1 MYQLFFVKKFLFWT
15 LYTSLYLTT
24 VKYNFHFDGT
34 FYDRLGRNWVNFKVN
49 SLRNFFIII
58 KKLVV
63 NEKIDRH

>member
-1 MYQLFFVKKFLFWT
+1 MYQPLFVKKFLFWT

-24 VKYNFHFDGT
+24 VKYNFHFDG
-34 FYDRLGRNWVNFKVN
+34 LGRNWVNFKVN

-63 NEKIDRH
+63 NEKIERH

>member
-1 MYQLFFVKKFLFWT
+1 MYQLFFVKKIPLLDF
-15 LYTSLYLTT
+15 TSLYLTT

-34 FYDRLGRNWVNFKVN
+34 SYDRLGRNWVNFKVN